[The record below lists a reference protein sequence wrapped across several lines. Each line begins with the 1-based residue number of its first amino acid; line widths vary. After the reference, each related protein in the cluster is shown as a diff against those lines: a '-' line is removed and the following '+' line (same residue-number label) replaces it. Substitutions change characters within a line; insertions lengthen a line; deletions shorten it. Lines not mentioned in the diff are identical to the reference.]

1 MPIVIFPPWIN
12 EFYILDLK
20 PQNSLIKWLVDEGY
34 TVFVASW
41 VNPNA
46 SNADAGIED
55 YITDGSRL
63 TFSLRALTR
72 RFGGPAIHLAPDSA
86 VSTAVA

>member
-46 SNADAGIED
+46 SYADAGIED

-72 RFGGPAIHLAPDSA
+72 PFGGPAIHLAPDSA